1 MLNSLKNLVTF
12 TDFIS
17 EKPQVLLN
25 KSSRSKSIYGGCLSL
40 ISLILISIALL
51 KFGYEMVK
59 RTNSTLTYNQTPVS
73 NASFDYSQ
81 FPFMVALLD
90 NGLKLIENEDRYYYF
105 LADIWNFS
113 PDNSSGQIVMN
124 LNRTKVET
132 EKCNLEKHFGIFKD
146 YFKDVPYLNHHYCAV
161 PGQNITLFGIYGSIQ
176 PYNFLDFWI
185 STCVND
191 TSVNRTNCFSREKS
205 QARLVNTY
213 ISYQYLDYFID
224 HSNISDPGQLILRS
238 EILPV
243 SSTIYKRDF
252 FYIRNIK
259 YFTDLDFIFSSSN
272 SQNYQKV
279 SALRETSD
287 LRPQGTVSG
296 SFALLSILM
305 DSSVDQ
311 YNRRFTKFQ
320 EVLANLGGLFK
331 GICIISEVL
340 NYIFFDELYYMNL
353 IEGIFKNTQS
363 QNKLSFKE
371 NQNKVEMVQFE
382 KSVGNFQ
389 SMKDVTNP
397 NSFLKLIDKNKE
409 VFPTEIN
416 NNNNLVLAN
425 QLNNQ
430 KKIELKKNE
439 INIKNQTLPIGKFT
453 LQKLKPKSNDI
464 NLSFFEMICARFY
477 SNKGK
482 FRIYNL
488 AKQYT
493 QKHLCIKN
501 ILFKLSEINKLKCFV
516 FSPEQISIFDSME
529 TPSYHYL
536 DSNTQDIWEDIV
548 LMNKKVDKETANL
561 RFKQKENYTE
571 IDQNFI
577 YMISLFE

>member
-105 LADIWNFS
+105 LSDIWNFS

-132 EKCNLEKHFGIFKD
+132 EKCNLDKHFGIYKD

-161 PGQNITLFGIYGSIQ
+161 PGQNITLFGIYGSIK

-272 SQNYQKV
+272 PQTYQKV

-287 LRPQGTVSG
+287 LRPQGTVPG

-397 NSFLKLIDKNKE
+397 NSFLKLIDKNKD

-416 NNNNLVLAN
+416 NNDLVLAS
-425 QLNNQ
+425 QQNNQ

-439 INIKNQTLPIGKFT
+439 INIKNHTLPIGKFS

-464 NLSFFEMICARFY
+464 NLSFWEMICAKFY

-488 AKQYT
+488 AKEYT

-536 DSNTQDIWEDIV
+536 DSNTQDICDDIV
-548 LMNKKVDKETANL
+548 LMNKKVEKETANL